1 MNKQAYIVL
10 LVPLQSKNLLPLFQ
24 IDQASCIA
32 IVVIILQEKAITEKV
47 SGPSSRLAAAP
58 SDVASSVPGMPYKAI
73 GGLIGT
79 LMEQNAQAFNQI

>member
-1 MNKQAYIVL
+1 MASAIGAMFIRNTAPFWFTNIV
-10 LVPLQSKNLLPLFQ
+10 
-24 IDQASCIA
+24 
-32 IVVIILQEKAITEKV
+32 TEKV

-58 SDVASSVPGMPYKAI
+58 SDVASSVLGMPYKAI